1 MPIVR
6 PKGLL
11 VGAASISADLGEVS
25 NIAKHISIGVKNAK
39 DIAARAGDQARGFVP
54 ITDFINEMAMEIIRL
69 VSAID
74 KAALNVTRLATTHS
88 RSIDVY
94 DRVNDVLG
102 LDQKIRYKHQLK
114 DVVKVLENDVESKRQ
129 TLRHQARDLDLL
141 LSEIMQKVKAA
152 QVIASSS
159 RVEAARAIDYR
170 QNLEDVAEN
179 LELETN
185 KIKVRVSSCQG
196 RLQTVIGT
204 LD

>member
-1 MPIVR
+1 MSIVR

-39 DIAARAGDQARGFVP
+39 AIAARAGDQARGFQP

-69 VSAID
+69 VGAID
-74 KAALNVTRLATTHS
+74 RAALNVTRMATTHS

-94 DRVNDVLG
+94 DRVNQVLCTEES
-102 LDQKIRYKHQLK
+102 IRYKHHLK
-114 DVVKVLENDVESKRQ
+114 DIVHELETDVEDKRRA
-129 TLRHQARDLDLL
+129 LRLQARELDFL

-170 QNLEDVAEN
+170 MNLEGVAEN

-185 KIKVRVSSCQG
+185 KIKERVHRCQE
-196 RLQTVIGT
+196 RLHTVIGT
-204 LD
+204 LE